1 MQSAYLLVEK
11 GSPQDKGT
19 KVLLTQ
25 EKTILGRST
34 EKHCP
39 DISFDNFL
47 ISRNHCC
54 ITFMHDCWQLT
65 DLSSKHG
72 TFINGKQ
79 LLQSGPSHRLMDGDR
94 IGLASGMVLLRFYQG
109 GYEATL
115 DFYNSQKLVL
125 KSESVMPAIQLDQER
140 MEAKINGVTVQLT
153 LKECQFLKALFT
165 RQGELLTYDELC
177 NAVWPERGSKAFS
190 QHNVGLEEVN
200 VLVYRVRKKLQVG
213 ANVIKTIRGRGFIY
227 ETQ

>member
-1 MQSAYLLVEK
+1 MKSAYLLVEK
-11 GSPQDKGT
+11 GSPLDKGT
-19 KVLLTQ
+19 KLLLTQ
-25 EKTILGRST
+25 EKMVLGRST

-54 ITFMHDCWQLT
+54 ITFIHDYWQLT

-72 TFINGKQ
+72 TFINGNP
-79 LLQSGPSHRLMDGDR
+79 LLHSHRLMDGDQ
-94 IGLASGMVLLRFYQG
+94 IGLASGMVQIRFYQTSH
-109 GYEATL
+109 EVTL
-115 DFYNSQKLVL
+115 DFYNSQKLML
-125 KSESVMPAIQLDQER
+125 KNECVMPPAIQFDQER
-140 MEAKINGVTVQLT
+140 MQAKINGVTVQLT
-153 LKECQFLKALFT
+153 LKECQLLTALFAH
-165 RQGELLTYDELC
+165 QGELLTYDELC
-177 NAVWPERGSKAFS
+177 SSVWPERGSNAFS

-227 ETQ
+227 ESQ